1 MKIAEKRNHIAEAVR
16 FLVNDA
22 LWSAKNDSS
31 CIVYQNHCF
40 VVAIKIIKKFELS
53 RSTID
58 WMATKL
64 IERYNGSFIAL
75 VIKYIDELV
84 SLSATK
90 SVVEQYLKELIKAG
104 HGAHASRVAK
114 KYLKRNLTE
123 DEMKQLIDV
132 MENSSSLGST
142 DEMDLIN
149 VAKNNGHADLEQE
162 IKDALERKRERF
174 DQDDY

>member
-1 MKIAEKRNHIAEAVR
+1 MECVTTVVR
-16 FLVNDA
+16 FIVNDA
-22 LWSAKNDSS
+22 LESVKNDSS

-64 IERYNGSFIAL
+64 IERYNGRFIAL

-114 KYLKRNLTE
+114 KYLKRNLTK
-123 DEMKQLIDV
+123 DEIRQLIKV
-132 MENSSSLGST
+132 MENSATLGST
-142 DEMDLIN
+142 EECDLIK
-149 VAKNNGHADLEQE
+149 VAKDNSHDDFEQE
-162 IKDALERKRERF
+162 IKDAVERKKERF
-174 DQDDY
+174 DQDEC